1 LFLLPSI
8 PCTEIGPLPFEWECW
23 NIQTIIPLWFL
34 ANKPVVEKIDLGH
47 LLHGMCR
54 FVYVERAK
62 RVDLSRTVREMRAT
76 SCCIVNDPFS
86 QEYPLHRL
94 IAVHWVATSYRIAE
108 TLLVQV
114 LVKRDDFIWNI
125 PLFEKQANIFTRG
138 LNL

>member
-1 LFLLPSI
+1 
-8 PCTEIGPLPFEWECW
+8 
-23 NIQTIIPLWFL
+23 
-34 ANKPVVEKIDLGH
+34 
-47 LLHGMCR
+47 MCR